1 MELNLISHSGVRQQ
15 PGPLSRDAQLIAT
28 LLFIIRYLPLDTDEL
43 LLLGM
48 RPGQRVG
55 MNNF

>member
-15 PGPLSRDAQLIAT
+15 PRPLNQDAQLIAA
-28 LLFIIRYLPLDTDEL
+28 LLFIVLYLPLDTAEL

>member
-15 PGPLSRDAQLIAT
+15 PRPLNQDAQLIAA
-28 LLFIIRYLPLDTDEL
+28 LLFIVLYLPLDTAEL

-48 RPGQRVG
+48 G